1 MLATMVGSA
10 NGRSISALTKAFPR
24 KSSRT
29 NTQATSVPSTTLIT
43 ATMSDTTTV
52 MRSAARAFG
61 VVTAFQKVTGPS
73 SSDLNRMAASGS
85 NTMMLSQSVAIPKP
99 IGPTPP
105 APLVN
110 LRTAFGAAAGWGGA
124 TTGAPVVD
132 VVIVRSRPCRRSR

>member
-61 VVTAFQKVTGPS
+61 AVTAFQKVTGPS
-73 SSDLNRMAASGS
+73 SSDFEHDGGQRQKHDDAEPEGRDPQTDRTDAPGALGEFTDRLRCGRRLRWREDRRAGS
-85 NTMMLSQSVAIPKP
+85 
-99 IGPTPP
+99 
-105 APLVN
+105 
-110 LRTAFGAAAGWGGA
+110 
-124 TTGAPVVD
+124 
-132 VVIVRSRPCRRSR
+132 